1 MVYVKKIFLV
11 PPLESLILHRILTF
25 CGFFRSKQ
33 NGSSKWEQRQEGK
46 RTVPMAS
53 TRAASILQKSQGFKD
68 RKPALEPLFYHFLT
82 LRPWPNHN
90 FPRRHFLFMME
101 GNAAVGTNSYKT
113 HGGFYTDV
121 KYIIFIMGLYTSWFA
136 TRDKD
141 PANGSLNA
149 GNSPRLG
156 SRSINS
162 RFRKNIREFETDIK
176 RVKSEQ
182 WGDKLPGSGPTG
194 WHWATFLTSACHSL
208 HTLGIIVAKSI
219 LISHSRYIVWSHHRH
234 WISE

>member
-1 MVYVKKIFLV
+1 MRTAAGRET
-11 PPLESLILHRILTF
+11 ESPHGLNESRLDVAEEPGI
-25 CGFFRSKQ
+25 
-33 NGSSKWEQRQEGK
+33 QRQET
-46 RTVPMAS
+46 RTWAS
-53 TRAASILQKSQGFKD
+53 VLPLSHPETLTKSQLPKT
-68 RKPALEPLFYHFLT
+68 PLVVYK
-82 LRPWPNHN
+82 
-90 FPRRHFLFMME
+90 ME

-121 KYIIFIMGLYTSWFA
+121 KYIIFIMGLYTSWLA

-141 PANGSLNA
+141 SANGSLTA

-156 SRSINS
+156 SRSLNS

-176 RVKSEQ
+176 RVKSEG

-194 WHWATFLTSACHSL
+194 WHWATFLTSTCHSH

-219 LISHSRYIVWSHHRH
+219 LISHSRYTVWSHHRH